1 MKFAQCKIASRNTD
15 LQNPSKM
22 KSPRNTCLQAVDKSD
37 LEWLLGPLRK
47 DTECAVSAGVGGS
60 NRLCT
65 EQSWH
70 VLAEEYYL

>member
-1 MKFAQCKIASRNTD
+1 MLSVKLHQEIQICK
-15 LQNPSKM
+15 NPSKM

-65 EQSWH
+65 EQSWR